1 MRKLGPDE
9 LEKLER
15 DAQANADHRM
25 DGILFLRGPNIK
37 KGYEI
42 DEANIMDLAPTIL
55 YLFGLHVPEDIDGKV
70 LVDALEEDYLRAN
83 PIRFTG
89 DDKDEEG
96 RGSHQYSEEEAETI
110 RERLQ
115 GLGYL

>member
-1 MRKLGPDE
+1 MVASRTL
-9 LEKLER
+9 
-15 DAQANADHRM
+15 

-42 DEANIMDLAPTIL
+42 EEANIMDLAPTIL
-55 YLFGLHVPEDIDGKV
+55 HLFGLPVPEDMDGKV

-89 DDKDEEG
+89 GDEDKAS